1 MKISIRNHFFVKKS
15 KSQILNAKSFQ
26 IFSFVIGSILILFS
40 CEKEPKFRIGQ
51 DYQGG
56 IIFYVDET
64 GNHGLIAA
72 SEDVGQAAW
81 GCPSILIKGADAEG
95 IGSGFEN
102 TLAIVRDCNDV
113 GTAAELCENLVLNGF
128 DDWFLPS
135 KEELNQLYLQR
146 KIVGGFSEELNSAYW
161 SSTEYEKSFA
171 AWRQLFTDFPEQT
184 IYDKYNIY
192 NVRPIRR
199 F

>member
-1 MKISIRNHFFVKKS
+1 M
-15 KSQILNAKSFQ
+15 NAESFQ
-26 IFSFVIGSILILFS
+26 LFRVSLVIGSFFILSS
-40 CEKEPKFRIGQ
+40 CEKEPKFRVGQ

-64 GNHGLIAA
+64 GNNGLIAA
-72 SEDVGQAAW
+72 REDVGQAAW
-81 GCPSILIKGADAEG
+81 GCPSILINGADGEG

-102 TLAIVRDCNDV
+102 TLAIVRDCNDP

-135 KEELNQLYLQR
+135 KEELNQLYLHR
-146 KIVGGFSEELNSAYW
+146 KTVGGFSDELNSAYW
-161 SSTEYEKSFA
+161 SSTEYENSFA

-184 IYDKYNIY
+184 IYDKYNVY

>member
-1 MKISIRNHFFVKKS
+1 MGTRGFQVFKIVLVTLF
-15 KSQILNAKSFQ
+15 
-26 IFSFVIGSILILFS
+26 LIISS
-40 CEKEPKFRIGQ
+40 CEKEPKFRVGHE
-51 DYQGG
+51 YQGG

-72 SEDVGQAAW
+72 PEDIGQVSW
-81 GCPSILIKGADAEG
+81 GCPSILINGADGEG
-95 IGSGFEN
+95 IGTGFDN
-102 TLAIVRDCNDV
+102 TLAIVRDCMEV
-113 GTAAELCENLVLNGF
+113 GTAAELSNNLELNGF

-146 KIVGGFSEELNSAYW
+146 KIVGGFSGELNSAYW
-161 SSTEYEKSFA
+161 SSTEVEKSFA
-171 AWRQLFTDFPEQT
+171 SWRQLFTEFPEQT
-184 IYDKYNIY
+184 IYDKYNVY